1 MRCTAVAFFSGVAA
15 TSNTTKTSL
24 LQDGRMNPIAKVLG
38 LLKNMKSEVEE
49 EGAKDKELFEKM
61 DCWCKSNDAQKRAAM
76 DAATKKIAEL
86 QSSIEEGVST
96 ESKLSTEI
104 EAYTDSR
111 AKNQDSLKQA
121 TEMRDKEN
129 AEFTAEEKE
138 LVQAI
143 SQLGGAVEALEKNF
157 AEFMQTKSEG
167 SKKQVEQALMQTSNI
182 VQTYAAK
189 YSDVMDLDVAA
200 INDAFPVAQPH
211 EDAFTQGEQQRPSA
225 SLMTDVFNSLMAVA
239 SKKVGM
245 LQQPA
250 DYKSYNAQSGK
261 ILGIL
266 KQMKETMEGD
276 LADLTKQENE
286 SIAGFNGLNAA
297 KNREIQAST
306 DAIEENMKK
315 SGEYAVGIVTM
326 KGNKED
332 TEDALASDEGYLT
345 ELEKGCEDTMKD
357 YELVKQSR
365 SEELA
370 AVADTINILND
381 DDALDLFKKA
391 LPTPESFLQMDATSK
406 QLRSQAAAII
416 RKSGRNPRLDLIT
429 MALQSKKTSF
439 DKVVKMVDDM
449 VDALHKEQSDDDS
462 KKDYCHKELHNAEQ
476 TKTELAHTLKT
487 LANEISDHNDNLA
500 RLHKQV
506 EELEQGIKDLDK
518 AVEDAT
524 QNRKDEHEEYLV
536 ELQQNQATLQVLDF
550 AKNRLNKFY
559 NPKDYK
565 AAPKRELTE
574 EERMYSAYGGDIGT
588 TPAPGGIAGSGA
600 MAFVQI
606 RAREEDSDVA
616 KPPPAPKVGGFKK
629 QNASGGVLGMI
640 DMIVQDLKKEMQ
652 EHEFEEKQAQEDY
665 EKLMEDSAAKR
676 AADAKSISA
685 REGTIAEREQDLQS
699 AKDASMG
706 KMKEFQENQEYMAD
720 VHKSCDFLLE
730 NFGKRKEARAQEV
743 EGLKKAKAI
752 LAGADVSLLETSSFM
767 HRRQ

>member
-266 KQMKETMEGD
+266 KQMKEGMEGD
-276 LADLTKQENE
+276 LADSRATETGRSETFAKLKEAKE
-286 SIAGFNGLNAA
+286 GEIAAA
-297 KNREIQAST
+297 TE
-306 DAIEENMKK
+306 AINDKTNQLATTRVDLANDK
-315 SGEYAVGIVTM
+315 SDL
-326 KGNKED
+326 ED
-332 TEDALASDEGYLT
+332 TEQELDLDTKFMKDLTVKCAAFEKEFDERTETRNEELSAIAAAMGVLTNDDARDLLSGTVGNAASKSFVQFVSVQSSESQAKKLRAQAVSVLQKAYRKSKGSMLLSLAFAAQLDQFTKVKAAMDKMRAELKQQKAEEFQKKEQCEKELDENEDSIKESNYEKKDLET
-345 ELEKGCEDTMKD
+345 KISELEVRIEDLHTEIEEK
-357 YELVKQSR
+357 
-365 SEELA
+365 SEEISETQTSVKRSGEDRA
-370 AVADTINILND
+370 SQNKQYQGAVADQRAAEAILKQVVKKLESFYRKKSLLAQPYND
-381 DDALDLFKKA
+381 GRAGRSTGDAPGDFKPYKKA
-391 LPTPESFLQMDATSK
+391 G
-406 QLRSQAAAII
+406 AA
-416 RKSGRNPRLDLIT
+416 D
-429 MALQSKKTSF
+429 
-439 DKVVKMVDDM
+439 
-449 VDALHKEQSDDDS
+449 
-462 KKDYCHKELHNAEQ
+462 
-476 TKTELAHTLKT
+476 
-487 LANEISDHNDNLA
+487 
-500 RLHKQV
+500 
-506 EELEQGIKDLDK
+506 
-518 AVEDAT
+518 
-524 QNRKDEHEEYLV
+524 
-536 ELQQNQATLQVLDF
+536 
-550 AKNRLNKFY
+550 
-559 NPKDYK
+559 
-565 AAPKRELTE
+565 
-574 EERMYSAYGGDIGT
+574 
-588 TPAPGGIAGSGA
+588 
-600 MAFVQI
+600 
-606 RAREEDSDVA
+606 
-616 KPPPAPKVGGFKK
+616 
-629 QNASGGVLGMI
+629 GVLGMI
-640 DMIVQDLKKEMQ
+640 EMIIGDAKREEQEMISD
-652 EHEFEEKQAQEDY
+652 ERNAQEDY
-665 EKLMEDSAAKR
+665 ETMLRDSFDQIAR
-676 AADAKSISA
+676 NQRSISDR
-685 REGTIAEREQDLQS
+685 REALAQ
-699 AKDASMG
+699 
-706 KMKEFQENQEYMAD
+706 AD
-720 VHKSCDFLLE
+720 VALNGAKGDLKMTDGELEHLGHTKADLHGDCDWLLE
-730 NFGKRKEARAQEV
+730 SFKARQQELSD
-743 EGLKKAKAI
+743 EMDAIDQAKAI
-752 LAGADVSLLETSSFM
+752 LSGAKFD
-767 HRRQ
+767 